1 MTLIQELA
9 RQNLM
14 MQPDD
19 DCVIIQ
25 DGEKHHL
32 ELEDIPFKYLV
43 SDVED
48 YHINSDNEHIFKL
61 KGRCIL

>member
-9 RQNLM
+9 MQNLI

-25 DGEKHHL
+25 DGEKHHM
-32 ELEDIPFKYLV
+32 ELEDIPFKYLIE
-43 SDVED
+43 DVEQS
-48 YHINSDNEHIFKL
+48 YINDENEHIFKL